1 MFAAAAF
8 AILVTMFL
16 ALIRAFIG
24 PTLYDRVLAVNMFGT
39 KTVLIIAVLGFLMGR
54 PDFMDIA
61 LVYALI
67 NFIGVIALLK
77 YFKYGNL
84 SIGPAEDD
92 PADSAGDT
100 TAPSTGKGSNN

>member
-1 MFAAAAF
+1 MFAAAAI

-67 NFIGVIALLK
+67 NFVGVIALLK

-84 SIGPAEDD
+84 SIGPGE
-92 PADSAGDT
+92 ADQQDQPGV
-100 TAPSTGKGSNN
+100 STPPETNKGSDT